1 MPPPTCP
8 VDATQR
14 RGRRFNPQ
22 VRIVHEAAYGAGGP
36 VGPQLLVNANRNRIA
51 VWVYAP
57 ITNSFLVLIGDGSMR
72 PAAEGTNGMD
82 LEPGTGW
89 WIDDTTADIYAVTDV
104 GGGDQVVKFFES
116 TDPLMAGDLGA
127 AAPA

>member
-8 VDATQR
+8 VDATHR

-22 VRIVHEAAYGAGGP
+22 VRIVHEANFTGSG
-36 VGPQLLVNANRNRIA
+36 GPQLLVPENHSRIA

-57 ITNSFLVLIGDGSMR
+57 ITNSFLVLIGARDMRTTGDGSQ
-72 PAAEGTNGMD
+72 GMD
-82 LEPGTGW
+82 MEPGTGW

-116 TDPLMAGDLGA
+116 TDPLLAGDLGT